1 MQYIIMA
8 LVGLVVGA
16 IARLLYHG
24 HQSMGWIATIILGIA
39 GSYFAGFVGKLIHR
53 NDDGQLHP
61 AAFIYS
67 IGGALALIFI
77 AHNLLHMM

>member
-16 IARLLYHG
+16 IARLIYPG
-24 HQSMGWIATIILGIA
+24 HQSMGWIATIVLGIA
-39 GSYFAGFVGKLIHR
+39 GSYLAGFVGKLIHK

-61 AAFIYS
+61 AGFIYS
-67 IGGALALIFI
+67 IIGALALIFI
-77 AHNLLHMM
+77 AHNLLHLV

>member
-16 IARLLYHG
+16 IARLLYPG
-24 HQSMGWIATIILGIA
+24 HQSMGWFATIILGIA
-39 GSYFAGFVGKLIHR
+39 GSYFAGFVSKLIHR

-61 AAFIYS
+61 AGFIYS

-77 AHNLLHMM
+77 AHNLLHIM

>member
-16 IARLLYHG
+16 IARLIYPG

-39 GSYFAGFVGKLIHR
+39 GSYFAGFVAKLIHK
-53 NDDGQLHP
+53 NDTGQVNP
-61 AAFIYS
+61 AGFIYS

-77 AHNLLHMM
+77 AHNLLHLV